1 MPKWKEMLWLPG
13 VTKHLCKCC
22 SLSWF
27 NEWPGFLST
36 KKGHRKKFASAV
48 LPTLQVEITR
58 RSNSAFIRCR
68 SLWLGFPTL
77 FNQESFTELTF
88 TLTTSLV
95 NSDSC
100 RYKLDLHKSTA
111 FVRQLSG
118 RSLVI
123 NLLKKI
129 IPDRFNTVLSFK
141 EALINWTAFV
151 FCLLCWLHTTLHC
164 IQINSFELGN
174 STRNRLAG
182 NHFLLSRHSRIR
194 SCFFCAKK

>member
-1 MPKWKEMLWLPG
+1 MTANEYGLSNLISSLWM
-13 VTKHLCKCC
+13 TDKHVENQWEAIYPTNTPCLFTFGHNLSSCVIWIVWDFLSLDLSKKNRAVPAVCLVCC

-123 NLLKKI
+123 NLY
-129 IPDRFNTVLSFK
+129 
-141 EALINWTAFV
+141 
-151 FCLLCWLHTTLHC
+151 
-164 IQINSFELGN
+164 
-174 STRNRLAG
+174 
-182 NHFLLSRHSRIR
+182 
-194 SCFFCAKK
+194 